1 MQLQQDIRDKTAE
14 NKSFEFEMKRVE
26 VDRGVE
32 SSPEQMAE
40 GVAELKAEIE
50 ALSGQLV
57 VLNNENTE
65 LRTKLG
71 DINN

>member
-40 GVAELKAEIE
+40 GVAELKA
-50 ALSGQLV
+50 
-57 VLNNENTE
+57 
-65 LRTKLG
+65 
-71 DINN
+71 

>member
-1 MQLQQDIRDKTAE
+1 
-14 NKSFEFEMKRVE
+14 MKRVE

>member
-1 MQLQQDIRDKTAE
+1 MQQDIRDKTAE